1 MEEDRKGVTGD
12 FGLCLRCARSHIKFL
27 EGEGPLMPF
36 NVMLRTHQCQ
46 GHDPTA
52 PGDEGEES
60 TPIIPGGPPL
70 NLEGEGGAQELS
82 KAMVKIA
89 FHS

>member
-1 MEEDRKGVTGD
+1 
-12 FGLCLRCARSHIKFL
+12 
-27 EGEGPLMPF
+27 MPF
-36 NVMLRTHQCQ
+36 SVMLRTGQCQ

-60 TPIIPGGPPL
+60 TPVIPGGPPL
-70 NLEGEGGAQELS
+70 NLEGGAQELS

-89 FHS
+89 LHS